1 MAGSR
6 QGSKVQGR
14 GRARAGRNIGRN
26 AIHATA
32 SFDDVGGVEGVSCQ
46 QLVLLELLGHNRV
59 AQQVADDIRNL
70 AAATRL
76 NSVPF
81 GVVAGS
87 GSAAG
92 AGLGDA
98 APGEEKGV
106 EGTIGDGEASEDAAG
121 VGDWDGDGV
130 GDVVVDG
137 KASGD
142 GLGDGNACRAE
153 AGDGKASG
161 DGLGDGKACGAGA
174 GDGKASG
181 DGDALDVLAGTMA
194 GSSITAEM
202 GAGRDA

>member
-1 MAGSR
+1 M
-6 QGSKVQGR
+6 
-14 GRARAGRNIGRN
+14 
-26 AIHATA
+26 
-32 SFDDVGGVEGVSCQ
+32 
-46 QLVLLELLGHNRV
+46 
-59 AQQVADDIRNL
+59 
-70 AAATRL
+70 
-76 NSVPF
+76 PF

-194 GSSITAEM
+194 GDAAAAGEAVDEPAARLRTLSVQLDSICATIHSDVAAMICTKRQQAHAECL
-202 GAGRDA
+202 